1 MKKIINAIVLLS
13 LLSCFMYDL
22 RAQNR
27 EGVAV
32 SSSIIKE
39 GTIIDSGF
47 ISTFQQ
53 EGKYYLIVPE
63 SALDRDILV
72 TITIQRGSAY
82 KERDV
87 EMRFGYG
94 GDSVF
99 EKLIRIIRNR
109 NNIEII
115 NPKLIYQGRENSIYS
130 SYLKSLEGTVIT
142 SAPIIENKD
151 SGYVIDITDMMKEDS
166 ELFSLRGSKDQLK
179 LGDYKKNLSYTS
191 DIKAFPE
198 NINFTSVRYYT
209 AVDNKDK
216 KDGGENYANTAWEVG
231 ASWLLL
237 PEKPMKPRAAE
248 QRVGYFTKLLNGTN
262 VWQDSERGVQ
272 SGLSV
277 ATRWRLEPKAEDME
291 RYFKGEPVEPVKPI
305 VFYIDRATPD
315 YLVPSFIKAI
325 EAWQPVF
332 EKAGFKNAIQAR
344 LAPTKEEDPDY
355 CEGDARYSLVSY
367 KASPIPNAYGPMVND
382 PRSGEI
388 ITSHIA
394 IFHSVQDLLQRWYF
408 VMCSVVDTN
417 ARKYPLSRELM
428 GKLAGTVLTHE
439 VGHTLG
445 LMHNYMGSTIYPVD
459 SLRNKNFIRKNGL
472 GASIMDYQRF
482 NYLAQPEDSLELED
496 LCPRIGVYD
505 NYAIEW
511 GYRYLPD
518 NLDVATQTE
527 MLRKWVDE
535 KRKDPNLLYVQERDY
550 YDPRVQS
557 EDFGSDVIYANSLG
571 MKNLKVIMS
580 NLQEWTPND
589 DLNNFPLRR
598 RYLSV
603 LNQYHNYINHVLKI
617 IGGRYIDNPEFG
629 EDFTLYKPVPG
640 DRQLEAL
647 KFIEENL
654 MVEPTWLYRQ
664 DIMDKTRIDYPF
676 YVTEFVSTTL
686 GKLFTKASEVLKTE
700 ELSESPFSYDL
711 IVETMYKSI
720 FESKCS
726 NPELTRYER
735 MIQNEFVA
743 KLTIFGENQTSNG
756 NGTGVLYKRVLSDVK
771 SICKSQIEKHPGTLE
786 ASHYQ
791 GIINYITIWEN
802 GKQSSIL
809 NNLK

>member
-1 MKKIINAIVLLS
+1 MKKIINAVVLLP
-13 LLSCFMYDL
+13 LLFCFMCSL
-22 RAQNR
+22 TAQNR

-32 SSSIIKE
+32 SSSFIKE

-53 EGKYYLIVPE
+53 EGKYYLIISE

-72 TITIQRGSAY
+72 TTTILRGSAY
-82 KERDV
+82 KEKDP

-99 EKLIRIIRNR
+99 EKLIRIRKKKD
-109 NNIEII
+109 NIEII
-115 NPKLIYQGRENSIYS
+115 NPRLLYEGRPNSIYS
-130 SYLKSLEGTVIT
+130 SYLKSFDGTVII
-142 SAPIIENKD
+142 SVPIVEKKQ
-151 SGYVIDITDMMKEDS
+151 SGYIIDITDLMKEDS
-166 ELFSLRGSKDQLK
+166 ELFSLKGSKDELK
-179 LGDYKKNLSYTS
+179 LGEYKKNLSYTL
-191 DIKAFPE
+191 DVKAFSE
-198 NINFTSVRYYT
+198 NINFSSVRYYT
-209 AVDNKDK
+209 VVENKEK
-216 KDGGENYANTAWEVG
+216 KDGGESYSNTAWEVG

-237 PEKPMKPRAAE
+237 PEKPMKPRVAE
-248 QRVGYFTKLLNGTN
+248 QRVGYFPKFLRGTDEWHNFENGI
-262 VWQDSERGVQ
+262 Q
-272 SGLSV
+272 SGLTV
-277 ATRWRLEPKAEDME
+277 AARWRLEPKVEDME
-291 RYFKGEPVEPVKPI
+291 RYFKGELVEPEKPI

-315 YLVPSFIKAI
+315 YLVPSFIKAV

-332 EKAGFKNAIQAR
+332 EKAGFKNAIKAR
-344 LAPTKEEDPDY
+344 LAPTKEEDPEY

-428 GKLAGTVLTHE
+428 SKLAGTVLTHE

-445 LMHNYMGSTIYPVD
+445 LMHDYMGSTAYPVD
-459 SLRNKNFIRKNGL
+459 SLRSKSFIRKNGL

-482 NYLAQPEDSLELED
+482 NYLAQPEDSLEPQD

-518 NLDVATQTE
+518 TLDVASQTE
-527 MLRKWVDE
+527 ILRNWVDE
-535 KRKDPNLLYVQERDY
+535 KRKNPALLFVRENDLL
-550 YDPRVQS
+550 DPRVQS
-557 EDFGSDVIYANSLG
+557 EDFSSDVIYANSLG
-571 MKNLKVIMS
+571 IKNLKVIMN
-580 NLQEWTPND
+580 NLQDWTPND
-589 DLNNFPLRR
+589 DPNYFPLRR

-603 LNQYHNYINHVLKI
+603 LNQYNNYINHVLKI

-629 EDFTLYKPVPG
+629 EDHTLYRPVPAE
-640 DRQLEAL
+640 RQLEAL
-647 KFIEENL
+647 KFIESNL
-654 MVEPTWLYRQ
+654 MVEPEWLYRQ
-664 DIMDKTRIDYPF
+664 DIMDKTRIDYSY
-676 YVTEFVSTTL
+676 YVLNFVSTTL
-686 GKLFTKASEVLKTE
+686 GKLFTKASEVIKTK
-700 ELSESPFSYDL
+700 ELSEAPFSFEL

-720 FESKCS
+720 FESKTS
-726 NPELTRYER
+726 NQKLSRYER
-735 MIQNEFVA
+735 MIQNEFVT
-743 KLTIFGENQTSNG
+743 KLTIFGENQSGNG
-756 NGTGVLYKRVLSDVK
+756 NGTGVLCKRVISDIK

-791 GIINYITIWEN
+791 GMVNLITIWEN

>member
-13 LLSCFMYDL
+13 LLSCFMYEL

-27 EGVAV
+27 EGVTV
-32 SSSIIKE
+32 SSSLIKE

-53 EGKYYLIVPE
+53 EGKYYLIIPE

-72 TITIQRGSAY
+72 TITILRGSAY
-82 KERDV
+82 KDRDV

-99 EKLIRIIRNR
+99 EKLIRILKNK

-115 NPKLIYQGRENSIYS
+115 NPRLIYEGRPNSIYS
-130 SYLKSLEGTVIT
+130 SYLKSFEGTVIT
-142 SAPIIENKD
+142 SAPIIEKRG

-166 ELFSLRGSKDQLK
+166 ELYSLRGSKDALK
-179 LGDYKKNLSYTS
+179 LGEYKKNLSYIS
-191 DIKAFPE
+191 DIKAFSE
-198 NINFTSVRYYT
+198 NINFSSVRYYT
-209 AVDNKDK
+209 AVENKEK
-216 KDGGENYANTAWEVG
+216 KDGGENYGNTVWEVG
-231 ASWLLL
+231 ACWLLL
-237 PEKPMKPRAAE
+237 PEKPMKPRVAE
-248 QRVGYFTKLLNGTN
+248 PRVGYFPKFLRGTDEWHNFENGI
-262 VWQDSERGVQ
+262 Q
-272 SGLSV
+272 SGLTV
-277 ATRWRLEPKAEDME
+277 ATRWRLEPKTEDIE
-291 RYFKGEPVEPVKPI
+291 RYFKGELVEPQKPI

-332 EKAGFKNAIQAR
+332 EKVGFKNAIQAR

-355 CEGDARYSLVSY
+355 CEGDARYNLVSY
-367 KASPIPNAYGPMVND
+367 KASPIPNAYGPMVTD

-388 ITSHIA
+388 ITSHVA

-408 VMCSVVDTN
+408 VMCSVIDTN

-445 LMHNYMGSTIYPVD
+445 LLHDYMGSTVYPVD
-459 SLRNKNFIRKNGL
+459 SLRSKSFIRKNGL

-482 NYLAQPEDSLELED
+482 NYLAQPEDGLEPQD

-511 GYRYLPD
+511 GYRYFPD
-518 NLDVATQTE
+518 TLNLASETE
-527 MLRKWVDE
+527 LLRKWVDG
-535 KRKDPNLLYVQERDY
+535 KRKHPALLFVRENDLL
-550 YDPRVQS
+550 DPRVQS

-571 MKNLKVIMS
+571 IRNLNVIMN
-580 NLQEWTPND
+580 NLQEWTPKD
-589 DLNNFPLRR
+589 DLNYFPLRR

-603 LNQYHNYINHVLKI
+603 LNQYNNYINHVLKI

-629 EDFTLYKPVPG
+629 EDHTLYRPVPAE
-640 DRQLEAL
+640 RQLEAL
-647 KFIEENL
+647 KFIENNL
-654 MVEPTWLYRQ
+654 MVEPVWLYRQ
-664 DIMDKTRIDYPF
+664 DIMDKTRIDYSY
-676 YVTEFVSTTL
+676 YVLNFVSTTL
-686 GKLFTKASEVLKTE
+686 GKLFTKASEVIKTE
-700 ELSESPFSYDL
+700 ELSEAPFSFEL

-720 FESKCS
+720 FVSKTS
-726 NPELTRYER
+726 NQKLSRYER
-735 MIQNEFVA
+735 MIQNEFVT
-743 KLTIFGENQTSNG
+743 KLTIFGENQAGNG
-756 NGTGVLYKRVLSDVK
+756 NGTGVLCKRVISDIK
-771 SICKSQIEKHPGTLE
+771 SICKSQIEKFPDTLE

-791 GIINYITIWEN
+791 GIANFITIWEN

>member
-1 MKKIINAIVLLS
+1 MRKIISAIVLLP
-13 LLSCFMYDL
+13 LLFCFMYEL

-32 SSSIIKE
+32 SSSLIKE

-53 EGKYYLIVPE
+53 EGKYYLIIPE

-72 TITIQRGSAY
+72 TITILRGSAS
-82 KERDV
+82 KDKDP

-99 EKLIRIIRNR
+99 EKLIRIIKKKD
-109 NNIEII
+109 NIEII
-115 NPKLIYQGRENSIYS
+115 NPRLLYEGIPNSIYS
-130 SYLKSLEGTVIT
+130 SYLKSFDGTVIT
-142 SAPIIENKD
+142 TAPIIEKRD
-151 SGYVIDITDMMKEDS
+151 SGYVIDITDMMKEDT
-166 ELFSLRGSKDQLK
+166 ELFSLRGSKDELK
-179 LGDYKKNLSYTS
+179 LGEYKKNLSYAS

-198 NINFTSVRYYT
+198 NINFSSVRYYT
-209 AVDNKDK
+209 ATENSEK
-216 KDGGENYANTAWEVG
+216 KDEGENYGNTAWEVG
-231 ASWLLL
+231 ACWLLL
-237 PEKPMKPRAAE
+237 PEKPMKPRVSE
-248 QRVGYFTKLLNGTN
+248 PRVGYFPKFLRGTDEWHNFENGI
-262 VWQDSERGVQ
+262 Q
-272 SGLSV
+272 SGLTV
-277 ATRWRLEPKAEDME
+277 AARWRLEPKTEDVE
-291 RYFKGEPVEPVKPI
+291 RYFKGELVEPQKPI

-355 CEGDARYSLVSY
+355 SEGDARYNLVSY

-417 ARKYPLSRELM
+417 AREYPLSRETM

-445 LMHNYMGSTIYPVD
+445 LLHDYMGSTVYPVD
-459 SLRNKNFIRKNGL
+459 SLRSKSFIRKNGL

-482 NYLAQPEDSLELED
+482 NYLAQPEDSLEQQD
-496 LCPRIGVYD
+496 LFPRIGVYD

-518 NLDVATQTE
+518 NLDVVAQTE
-527 MLRKWVDE
+527 VLRKWVDE
-535 KRKDPNLLYVQERDY
+535 KRKNPELLFVRENDLM
-550 YDPRVQS
+550 DPRVQS

-571 MKNLKVIMS
+571 IKNLKVIMN
-580 NLQEWTPND
+580 NLQAWTPND
-589 DLNNFPLRR
+589 DPNYFPLRR

-617 IGGRYIDNPEFG
+617 IGGRYIDNPVFDESL
-629 EDFTLYKPVPG
+629 TLYRPVPA

-647 KFIEENL
+647 KFIETNL
-654 MVEPTWLYRQ
+654 IEEPEWLYRQ
-664 DIMDKTRIDYPF
+664 DIMDKARIDYSY
-676 YVTEFVSTTL
+676 YVLDFVSTTL
-686 GKLFTKASEVLKTE
+686 GKLFAKSSEVKKTE
-700 ELSESPFSYDL
+700 ELSDAPSSFEL

-720 FESKCS
+720 FESKTS
-726 NPELTRYER
+726 KQKLTRYER
-735 MIQNEFVA
+735 MIQNEFVT
-743 KLTIFGENQTSNG
+743 KLTIFGENQSSNG
-756 NGTGVLYKRVLSDVK
+756 NGTGVLYKSMLSDIK
-771 SICKSQIEKHPGTLE
+771 SICKSQMEKLPGTLE

-791 GIINYITIWEN
+791 GIANFITIWEN

>member
-1 MKKIINAIVLLS
+1 MKKILNAVVLLP
-13 LLSCFMYDL
+13 LLFCFMFGL
-22 RAQNR
+22 KAQNR

-32 SSSIIKE
+32 SSSVIKE

-53 EGKYYLIVPE
+53 EGRNYLIIPE
-63 SALDRDILV
+63 SALDKDILV
-72 TITIQRGSAY
+72 TITILRGSASTD
-82 KERDV
+82 KDP

-99 EKLIRIIRNR
+99 EKLIRILKNK
-109 NNIEII
+109 NNIEIK
-115 NPKLIYQGRENSIYS
+115 NPKLVYEGRPNSIYS
-130 SYLKSLEGTVIT
+130 SYLKSFDGTVIT
-142 SAPIIENKD
+142 SAPIIEKSG

-166 ELFSLRGSKDQLK
+166 ELYSLRGSKDALK
-179 LGDYKKNLSYTS
+179 LGEYKKNLSYTS
-191 DIKAFPE
+191 DIKAFSG
-198 NINFTSVRYYT
+198 NINFTSVRYYAAT
-209 AVDNKDK
+209 ENKEK
-216 KDGGENYANTAWEVG
+216 EGEGASYNNTAWEVG

-248 QRVGYFTKLLNGTN
+248 QRVGYFTKMLNGTN

-291 RYFKGEPVEPVKPI
+291 RYFKGELVEPVKPI

-315 YLVPSFIKAI
+315 YLVPSFIKAV

-332 EKAGFKNAIQAR
+332 ERAGFKNAIQAR

-445 LMHNYMGSTIYPVD
+445 LLHDYMGSTVYPVD
-459 SLRNKNFIRKNGL
+459 SLRSKSFIRRNGL

-482 NYLAQPEDSLELED
+482 NYLAQPEDGLEPQD

-511 GYRYLPD
+511 GYRYFPD
-518 NLDVATQTE
+518 TLNLASETE
-527 MLRKWVDE
+527 LLRKWVDG
-535 KRKDPNLLYVQERDY
+535 KRKNPALLFVRENDLL
-550 YDPRVQS
+550 DPRVQS

-571 MKNLKVIMS
+571 IKNLKVIMN
-580 NLQEWTPND
+580 NLQDWTPND
-589 DLNNFPLRR
+589 DPNYFPLRR

-629 EDFTLYKPVPG
+629 EDLTLYRQVPG
-640 DRQLEAL
+640 ERQQEAL

-664 DIMDKTRIDYPF
+664 DIMDKTRIDYPN
-676 YVTEFVSTTL
+676 YVIDFVSTTL

-700 ELSESPFSYDL
+700 ELSEAPFSYDI

-726 NPELTRYER
+726 KPELTRYER
-735 MIQNEFVA
+735 MIQNEFVT

-756 NGTGVLYKRVLSDVK
+756 NGTGVLYKRVISDVK

-786 ASHYQ
+786 ATHYQ
-791 GIINYITIWEN
+791 VIINYITIWEN